1 MLTRAKIVGTHR
13 TLVRVRREAAAR
25 APAKGEEG
33 PDIGGMGG

>member
-13 TLVRVRREAAAR
+13 TLVRERREAAAV
-25 APAKGEEG
+25 KVEW